1 MDYKKIYND
10 LIKKARSENR
20 IKYQDVYYEAHHII
34 PKCVGGNGHQSQ
46 WKFHKNI
53 VLLTAKEHYVAHKL
67 LVNIY
72 DDPKLIKALW
82 MIMVFRNNNNKFVI
96 SSREYERVRILFAKQ
111 NSIDKQNNKNRLG
124 IKFSKESIEKIR
136 NAQLGTKQ
144 KIIKCP
150 YCNKEGG
157 ERALKQFH
165 FDNCLKKPGNE
176 HIMRKGKNKKP
187 RFICP
192 FCNKFEGS
200 FKELE
205 NWHKKKCNKRPNKP
219 PKKSSISEESNKKRS
234 ETMKGQNT
242 SPQKKIG
249 CPHCLKVGGISVMK
263 RHHFENCKLKRI

>member
-96 SSREYERVRILFAKQ
+96 SSREYERAATW
-111 NSIDKQNNKNRLG
+111 S
-124 IKFSKESIEKIR
+124 S
-136 NAQLGTKQ
+136 
-144 KIIKCP
+144 
-150 YCNKEGG
+150 
-157 ERALKQFH
+157 
-165 FDNCLKKPGNE
+165 
-176 HIMRKGKNKKP
+176 
-187 RFICP
+187 
-192 FCNKFEGS
+192 
-200 FKELE
+200 LE
-205 NWHKKKCNKRPNKP
+205 NST
-219 PKKSSISEESNKKRS
+219 SSDDFSCFCRY
-234 ETMKGQNT
+234 
-242 SPQKKIG
+242 
-249 CPHCLKVGGISVMK
+249 CY
-263 RHHFENCKLKRI
+263 